1 MAEHPPSIMIV
12 TGEASGD
19 HHGAFVLQAL
29 RKRFPALGCRGIG
42 GDELQRSGMRLLQ
55 HNRDLAVVGL
65 VEVLAHAPHI
75 LRAFRVL
82 RKEIK
87 NAPPDLIIFIDY
99 PDFNLRM
106 AAYASRHGIP
116 VLYYISPQIWAW
128 RRGRAKKIARI
139 VDAMA
144 VIFPFE
150 VPFYENVGLK
160 ARFVGH
166 PLMDHPLDLL
176 ERCEALER
184 FGLNNTW
191 PIVGLLP
198 GSRAGEI
205 KRLLGPMIGA
215 AARIHERYPDAQF
228 IIPAAPGLDRGSI
241 SAATQALQAP
251 LRVVP
256 GDFYNA
262 VNCCDIALVTSGTA
276 TLQTALLEKPMI
288 IVYRISPLTYFLG
301 RMLIRVPCIGLANIV
316 AGEKVVPELIQ
327 HEATA
332 ERIAEEALAILGDE
346 KRRDGMSRRLAAAKQ
361 ALGGPGA
368 SERVADLAAEML
380 AGRNALRAH

>member
-1 MAEHPPSIMIV
+1 M
-12 TGEASGD
+12 
-19 HHGAFVLQAL
+19 
-29 RKRFPALGCRGIG
+29 
-42 GDELQRSGMRLLQ
+42 
-55 HNRDLAVVGL
+55 
-65 VEVLAHAPHI
+65 
-75 LRAFRVL
+75 
-82 RKEIK
+82 
-87 NAPPDLIIFIDY
+87 
-99 PDFNLRM
+99 
-106 AAYASRHGIP
+106 
-116 VLYYISPQIWAW
+116 
-128 RRGRAKKIARI
+128 
-139 VDAMA
+139 
-144 VIFPFE
+144 
-150 VPFYENVGLK
+150 
-160 ARFVGH
+160 
-166 PLMDHPLDLL
+166 
-176 ERCEALER
+176 
-184 FGLNNTW
+184 
-191 PIVGLLP
+191 
-198 GSRAGEI
+198 
-205 KRLLGPMIGA
+205 
-215 AARIHERYPDAQF
+215 
-228 IIPAAPGLDRGSI
+228 
-241 SAATQALQAP
+241 
-251 LRVVP
+251 VP

>member
-1 MAEHPPSIMIV
+1 MSAHSPSIMIV

-19 HHGAFVLQAL
+19 HHGALVLQAL
-29 RKRFPALGCRGIG
+29 KARFPDVRCCGIG
-42 GDELQRSGMRLLQ
+42 GDELQRSGMHLLQ
-55 HNRDLAVVGL
+55 HNRKLAVVGV
-65 VEVLAHAPHI
+65 VEVLSHASHI

-82 RKEIK
+82 RKAIRTS
-87 NAPPDLIIFIDY
+87 PPDLIIFIDY

-106 AAYASRHGIP
+106 AAYASRRGVP

-128 RRGRAKKIARI
+128 RQGRAKKIARI
-139 VDAMA
+139 VDTMA

-150 VPFYENVGLK
+150 VPFYAKVGLK
-160 ARFVGH
+160 AHFVGH
-166 PLMDHPLDLL
+166 PLMDRAPDLL
-176 ERCEALER
+176 ARTAALER
-184 FGLNNTW
+184 FALTDTW

-205 KRLLGPMIGA
+205 RRLLGPMITA
-215 AARIHERYPDAQF
+215 AVRIHARYPDAQF
-228 IIPAAPGLDRGSI
+228 IIPAAPGVSHKRI
-241 SAATQALQAP
+241 MAAAAALQAP
-251 LRVVP
+251 LRVIP

-316 AGEKVVPELIQ
+316 AGEKIVPELIQ
-327 HEATA
+327 HEATG
-332 ERIAEEALAILGDE
+332 ERIADEALALLSDDTRRSKMQRQLGE
-346 KRRDGMSRRLAAAKQ
+346 VKQ

-368 SERVADLAAEML
+368 SERIADLAAEML
-380 AGRNALRAH
+380 NRRRA